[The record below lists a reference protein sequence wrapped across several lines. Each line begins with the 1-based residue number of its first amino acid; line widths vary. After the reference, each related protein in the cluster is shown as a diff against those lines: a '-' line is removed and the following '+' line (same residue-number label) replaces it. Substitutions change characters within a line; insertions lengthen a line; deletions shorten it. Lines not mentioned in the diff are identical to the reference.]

1 MDIITSIVE
10 SGRVMTKEKREIRQG
25 IYMNIDMREVR
36 MQEACGYGAVHV
48 IITSI
53 IEPDCLSGG
62 KILISLSSASCVI
75 NRIIWKSIKRI
86 LING

>member
-1 MDIITSIVE
+1 MEKWGYSDRIGMRADIN
-10 SGRVMTKEKREIRQG
+10 
-25 IYMNIDMREVR
+25 YMNIDMRQVRIQEV
-36 MQEACGYGAVHV
+36 CGYGAVHV

-62 KILISLSSASCVI
+62 KILISLSSASYVI
-75 NRIIWKSIKRI
+75 SRIIWKSIKMI